1 MLYLQYYR
9 KMKEMNYNIKLEVAI
24 EIMASKIAK
33 TSKQGYDIN
42 SNEMKLLLEEKE
54 KMYNCDMDTIDKI
67 INVYGKELKE
77 CRN

>member
-1 MLYLQYYR
+1 
-9 KMKEMNYNIKLEVAI
+9 MNDNIKLEVAI

-67 INVYGKELKE
+67 INEYGKELKE

>member
-1 MLYLQYYR
+1 
-9 KMKEMNYNIKLEVAI
+9 MNDNIKLEVAI

-42 SNEMKLLLEEKE
+42 SIEMKLLLEEKE

>member
-9 KMKEMNYNIKLEVAI
+9 KRKEMNDNIKLEVAI

-42 SNEMKLLLEEKE
+42 SEWAI
-54 KMYNCDMDTIDKI
+54 Y
-67 INVYGKELKE
+67 
-77 CRN
+77 

>member
-1 MLYLQYYR
+1 
-9 KMKEMNYNIKLEVAI
+9 MNDNIKLEVAI

-54 KMYNCDMDTIDKI
+54 KMYNCDMDTIDKRI
-67 INVYGKELKE
+67 K
-77 CRN
+77 RM

>member
-1 MLYLQYYR
+1 
-9 KMKEMNYNIKLEVAI
+9 MNDNIKLEVAI

-33 TSKQGYDIN
+33 TSKQGYNIN

>member
-1 MLYLQYYR
+1 
-9 KMKEMNYNIKLEVAI
+9 MNDNIKLEVAI

>member
-1 MLYLQYYR
+1 
-9 KMKEMNYNIKLEVAI
+9 MNDNIKLEVAI

-54 KMYNCDMDTIDKI
+54 KMYNCDMDTRDKI

>member
-1 MLYLQYYR
+1 
-9 KMKEMNYNIKLEVAI
+9 MNDNIKLEVAI

-67 INVYGKELKE
+67 INVY
-77 CRN
+77 

>member
-1 MLYLQYYR
+1 
-9 KMKEMNYNIKLEVAI
+9 MNDNIKLEVAI

-33 TSKQGYDIN
+33 TSKQGFDIN

>member
-1 MLYLQYYR
+1 
-9 KMKEMNYNIKLEVAI
+9 MNDNIKLEVAI

-67 INVYGKELKE
+67 INVYGRIK
-77 CRN
+77 RM

>member
-1 MLYLQYYR
+1 
-9 KMKEMNYNIKLEVAI
+9 MNDNIKLEVAI

-77 CRN
+77 C

>member
-1 MLYLQYYR
+1 
-9 KMKEMNYNIKLEVAI
+9 MNDNIKLEVAI

-67 INVYGKELKE
+67 INVYGK
-77 CRN
+77 